1 MILYFLIYPQNALMA
16 SRRGLTLWFEQILP
30 TLLPF
35 SVISYIVLH
44 SNLFSHPAH
53 EKNIVFFAF
62 NQKNGMSFSAGFSS
76 VFQLGAS
83 FPQIYMNIIE
93 SSKKSAD
100 SCMLYQQSQPG
111 VRYFG
116 PRQSAALFFSCSIF
130 PVVVWHTSLHM
141 PCFIVFYKTR
151 TLCT

>member
-93 SSKKSAD
+93 SSKKERRSLHALPTISARCSLLRSSSI
-100 SCMLYQQSQPG
+100 SCTFLQ
-111 VRYFG
+111 
-116 PRQSAALFFSCSIF
+116 LFHFSCCCMAYLF
-130 PVVVWHTSLHM
+130 AYALLYCPL
-141 PCFIVFYKTR
+141 
-151 TLCT
+151 